1 MDELVIVGCGGF
13 GREVADVISAINA
26 QAPTFDLVGFVDDD
40 PSSEDIERI
49 ARLGLPLLGTVAD
62 ALAGPARQY
71 ALGIGS
77 GTVRRLL
84 DRRFEAAGWAAPV
97 LVHPQS
103 SIGADVDL
111 GPGTIVCAG
120 ARLTTNIHLGRH
132 VHVNLNSTIGHDT
145 SLLDYV
151 TVNPLV
157 AVSGSVTVGEASMLG
172 THSAVLQ
179 NLTIG
184 HDSVIGGS
192 ALVVKDVKDVVVVKG
207 VPAHECRTPSL
218 ANSSRRP

>member
-1 MDELVIVGCGGF
+1 MHELVIVGCGGF

-26 QAPTFDLVGFVDDD
+26 QAPTSDLVGFVDDD

-49 ARLGLPLLGTVAD
+49 ARLDLPLLGTVAG

-77 GTVRRLL
+77 GPVRRLL

-97 LVHPQS
+97 LVHPQA

-111 GPGTIVCAG
+111 GPGTILCAG

-157 AVSGSVTVGEASMLG
+157 AVSGGVTIGEATMLG
-172 THSAVLQ
+172 THCAVLQ
-179 NLTIG
+179 NVEIG
-184 HDSVIGGS
+184 RDSVVGGS
-192 ALVVKDVKDVVVVKG
+192 ALVIRDVGDKAIVKG
-207 VPAHECRTPSL
+207 VPAR
-218 ANSSRRP
+218 

>member
-1 MDELVIVGCGGF
+1 MHELVIVGCGGF

-49 ARLGLPLLGTVAD
+49 ARLDLPLLGTVAG

-77 GTVRRLL
+77 GPVRRLL

-97 LVHPQS
+97 LVHPQA

-111 GPGTIVCAG
+111 GPGTILCAG

-157 AVSGSVTVGEASMLG
+157 AVSGGVTIGEATMLG
-172 THSAVLQ
+172 THCAVLQ
-179 NLTIG
+179 NVEIG
-184 HDSVIGGS
+184 RDSVVGGS
-192 ALVVKDVKDVVVVKG
+192 ALVIRDVGDKAIVKG
-207 VPAHECRTPSL
+207 VPAR
-218 ANSSRRP
+218 

>member
-1 MDELVIVGCGGF
+1 MHELVMVGCGGF

-26 QAPTFDLVGFVDDD
+26 QAPTSDLVGFVDDD

-49 ARLGLPLLGTVAD
+49 ARLDLPLLGTVAG

-77 GTVRRLL
+77 GPVRRLL

-97 LVHPQS
+97 LVHPQA

-111 GPGTIVCAG
+111 GPGTILCAG

-157 AVSGSVTVGEASMLG
+157 AVSGGVTIGEATMLG
-172 THSAVLQ
+172 THCAVLQ
-179 NLTIG
+179 NVEIG
-184 HDSVIGGS
+184 RDSVVGGS
-192 ALVVKDVKDVVVVKG
+192 ALVIRDVGDKAIVKG
-207 VPAHECRTPSL
+207 VPAR
-218 ANSSRRP
+218 